1 MDNKLSYNES
11 NQFTGVFVMSK
22 RKYDHSFKMEAIQLV
37 ESGRKATEVSRDL
50 DIPIQTL
57 TKWLSVYRKEGE
69 KGFVGSG
76 RRTPKKQSEVDLQK
90 RLKEL
95 EEENKILKKTMHIF
109 AKDQK

>member
-1 MDNKLSYNES
+1 MTKRIYDYN
-11 NQFTGVFVMSK
+11 
-22 RKYDHSFKMEAIQLV
+22 FKMESIQLV

-57 TKWLSVYRKEGE
+57 SKLLSKYHKNGE
-69 KGFVGSG
+69 TAFVGSG
-76 RRTPKKQSEVDLQK
+76 KMTPAKQSEVDLQR

-95 EEENKILKKTMHIF
+95 EEENRILKKAMHIF

>member
-1 MDNKLSYNES
+1 
-11 NQFTGVFVMSK
+11 MSK

-69 KGFVGSG
+69 KDLLVVVDVPLRNSLKLIY
-76 RRTPKKQSEVDLQK
+76 KKD
-90 RLKEL
+90 
-95 EEENKILKKTMHIF
+95 
-109 AKDQK
+109 

>member
-1 MDNKLSYNES
+1 M
-11 NQFTGVFVMSK
+11 TK
-22 RKYDHSFKMEAIQLV
+22 RRYDHNFKMEAIQLV

-57 TKWLSVYRKEGE
+57 SKWLSKYRENGE
-69 KGFVGSG
+69 TTFVGSG
-76 RRTPKKQSEVDLQK
+76 KISPAKKSEVDLQK

-95 EEENKILKKTMHIF
+95 EEENRILKKAMHIF